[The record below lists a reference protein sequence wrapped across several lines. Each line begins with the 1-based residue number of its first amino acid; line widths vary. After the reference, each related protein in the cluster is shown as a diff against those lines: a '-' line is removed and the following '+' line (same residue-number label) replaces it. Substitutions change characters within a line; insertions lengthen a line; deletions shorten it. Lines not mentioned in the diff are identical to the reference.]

1 MFLCEDDPTLE
12 QVAWKGGGF
21 SICGE
26 SEYLTAHGPV
36 AGSCSQSCFKQG
48 GWTR

>member
-21 SICGE
+21 SVSGD
-26 SEYLTAHGPV
+26 SKYLTGHGPV
-36 AGSCSQSCFKQG
+36 AGSFSQLCFKQG

>member
-1 MFLCEDDPTLE
+1 MFLYEDDPALG

-26 SEYLTAHGPV
+26 SEYLNGHGPV
-36 AGSCSQSCFKQG
+36 AVSFS
-48 GWTR
+48 